1 MLTSKV
7 LEKVWLSYLAISIL
21 SCTTIRKLKNN
32 LSMKSFQH
40 FCDLITK
47 TTSNSF
53 VAKLQYFNF
62 TLVN

>member
-7 LEKVWLSYLAISIL
+7 LKKVWLSYLAISIL

-32 LSMKSFQH
+32 LPMKSFQH
-40 FCDLITK
+40 FYDLITK
-47 TTSNSF
+47 TTSDNF

>member
-32 LSMKSFQH
+32 LPMKSFQH
-40 FCDLITK
+40 FYDLITK
-47 TTSNSF
+47 TTSTIL
-53 VAKLQYFNF
+53 LQNYSIL
-62 TLVN
+62 TLLL